1 MFLSHPTYGRS
12 LCHNLSH
19 VAFHM
24 SRSIRPCIGIGILLL
39 NTFQGTRFR
48 PLSLDI
54 PKPLFPIAGFPLVQ
68 HHIEACSRVE
78 GLREILLIGF
88 FQPTEQLNRFIRE
101 MKEQFNLKIRYLQE
115 YALLGKS

>member
-1 MFLSHPTYGRS
+1 M
-12 LCHNLSH
+12 
-19 VAFHM
+19 
-24 SRSIRPCIGIGILLL
+24 
-39 NTFQGTRFR
+39 
-48 PLSLDI
+48 DI

-115 YALLGKS
+115 YALLGKHLWAINRVIHAFLNSAKGIC